1 MTKMPSLNRRGFT
14 LIEMMVVIAIIG
26 ILAGLLFPAI
36 GKALESAK
44 RNKAGVEARA
54 IAAAIDLFFN
64 DHGYLPVPL
73 NAQGFESWQAAGH
86 PNWRAMNEDA
96 PVHWGEQ
103 VSKDIIRVLINSE
116 SAPMG
121 HVNRINTRGKV
132 YINLESADQDGTLLD
147 PWVTQYHIKL
157 DRDFDGRVEFLSDP
171 NQHRTRSVVVSAGR
185 SREFFGGPNNINER
199 DNIANVRLR

>member
-73 NAQGFESWQAAGH
+73 NAQGLTPVQGTDWNNAPENSAPFTDEES
-86 PNWRAMNEDA
+86 RR
-96 PVHWGEQ
+96 
-103 VSKDIIRVLINSE
+103 IIQVLIAEPQNFN
-116 SAPMG
+116 AN
-121 HVNRINTRGKV
+121 HQLNTRRKV
-132 YINLESADQDGTLLD
+132 YLNMETANSTGEMLD
-147 PWVTQYHIKL
+147 PWGRQYLIKL
-157 DRDFDGRVEFLSDP
+157 DRDFDGRIEFFSQPDAF
-171 NQHRTRSVVVSAGR
+171 RTRSIVVSRGR
-185 SREFFGGPNNINER
+185 SGEVGDNRNTPEFR
-199 DNIANVRLR
+199 DNVANVNLR